1 MYVLN
6 NVFDWYLLTSL
17 ASVVSD
23 DRMTFSTL
31 LHSTFEILWNCSE
44 IFLEFLEN
52 LVCDFLNFINKYII
66 VRNTISPLQQSTQI

>member
-17 ASVVSD
+17 ASVASD

-31 LHSTFEILWNCSE
+31 LQLV
-44 IFLEFLEN
+44 EN
-52 LVCDFLNFINKYII
+52 KLCGYNLSLTTLKVL
-66 VRNTISPLQQSTQI
+66 RR

>member
-1 MYVLN
+1 MKAAQFGATRKSSCL
-6 NVFDWYLLTSL
+6 FSWMISLL
-17 ASVVSD
+17 
-23 DRMTFSTL
+23 STIRQIPL
-31 LHSTFEILWNCSE
+31 STFEILWNCSE

>member
-17 ASVVSD
+17 ASVVAD

-31 LHSTFEILWNCSE
+31 LQLFKSDKRFIAHSKEDNQGFQ
-44 IFLEFLEN
+44 F
-52 LVCDFLNFINKYII
+52 DF
-66 VRNTISPLQQSTQI
+66 